1 MKSKKTILSFIFLL
15 SLTIFSF
22 TFLNDGGPYSP
33 ENLIAP
39 ADLAKMISHPS
50 GKAPVILNVGSM
62 KLIKNAESGGMG
74 YSDEGMKEFKSKVSK
89 LDKNQ
94 LIVIYC
100 GCCKM
105 ENCPNVKS
113 PFDYLQSAGFKNFKI
128 LNIETGLYE
137 DWISKGYP
145 MN

>member
-1 MKSKKTILSFIFLL
+1 MKSIKCSFLFFLCLS
-15 SLTIFSF
+15 IFSF
-22 TFLNDGGPYSP
+22 SLVQKKEVPYAS
-33 ENLIAP
+33 EYLISP
-39 ADLAKMISHPS
+39 ADLASIINNP
-50 GKAPVILNVGSM
+50 KAKLPVILNVGSM
-62 KLIKNAESGGMG
+62 KLIKNAETGGMG
-74 YSDEGMKEFKSKVSK
+74 YSDEGMKEFKIKVNK

-113 PFDYLQSAGFKNFKI
+113 PFDYMKTSGFKNFKI

-145 MN
+145 ME

>member
-1 MKSKKTILSFIFLL
+1 MKFIKTTTLVFFL
-15 SLTIFSF
+15 SLTAFSF
-22 TFLNDGGPYSP
+22 TLLKEGGPYGP
-33 ENLIAP
+33 EYLMAP
-39 ADLAKMISHPS
+39 ADLARLINHPS
-50 GKAPVILNVGSM
+50 AKPPVILNVGSM
-62 KLIKNAESGGMG
+62 QLIKGAQSGGMG
-74 YSDEGMKEFKSKVSK
+74 YSDEGMKEFKSKVSR

-128 LNIETGLYE
+128 LNIETGLHE

>member
-1 MKSKKTILSFIFLL
+1 MIKYILCLVLSIGIFG
-15 SLTIFSF
+15 F
-22 TFLNDGGPYSP
+22 TFIKYQNPYSP

-39 ADLAKMISHPS
+39 ADLAKLLNSPS
-50 GKAPVILNVGSM
+50 LKQPIVINVGSM
-62 KLIKNAESGGMG
+62 KLIKNAVPGGMG
-74 YSDEGMKEFKSKVSK
+74 YSDEGMKEFKSKVNK
-89 LDKNQ
+89 FEKNQ

-113 PFDYLQSAGFKNFKI
+113 PFDYLLEAGFKNFKI